1 MAQHKDFG
9 RGATRADVVLMRGYT
24 GTPGVDGAWQDIND
38 PAPPL
43 AGQRI
48 FWSGPQALGTPPQKR
63 SGLDFW
69 LKG

>member
-1 MAQHKDFG
+1 MGQHKDFG
-9 RGATRADVVLMRGYT
+9 QGATRADVPLMRGYT
-24 GTPGVDGAWQDIND
+24 GTPGVDGAWVDINT
-38 PAPPL
+38 PQPPQ

-48 FWSGPQALGTPPQKR
+48 FWCGPASLGTPAQKR